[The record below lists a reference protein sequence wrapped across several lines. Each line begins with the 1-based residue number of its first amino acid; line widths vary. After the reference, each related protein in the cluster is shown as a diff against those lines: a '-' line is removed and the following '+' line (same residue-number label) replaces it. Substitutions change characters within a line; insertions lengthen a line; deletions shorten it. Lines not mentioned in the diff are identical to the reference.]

1 MVRAAHPEEL
11 AFESF
16 IGLLEQ
22 GEDDF
27 PRYPTQTDPL
37 VVPRAFGLEE
47 VQKYIYRWGVAK
59 IAAKDGESPDEG
71 PTIGMQLGRGNVEFS
86 K

>member
-11 AFESF
+11 ALESF

-22 GEDDF
+22 GEDDS
-27 PRYPTQTDPL
+27 PRYPAETDPQ
-37 VVPRAFGLEE
+37 VVPKAFGLEE

-71 PTIGMQLGRGNVEFS
+71 PAVGMQLGRVNVEFS